1 VGPLAVSRRSLRSG
15 GSIDTPPRDARSG
28 PARSGAIGL
37 GPLGGLGPPRLVEAL
52 LVAFG
57 FARPLGLQQDFR
69 LLGGGLPSAPRVK
82 RLSLQRPRT
91 PSARIAAGRR

>member
-37 GPLGGLGPPRLVEAL
+37 GPLGGLGPP
-52 LVAFG
+52 
-57 FARPLGLQQDFR
+57 PP
-69 LLGGGLPSAPRVK
+69 GGGVAGCIRLRQAPR
-82 RLSLQRPRT
+82 L
-91 PSARIAAGRR
+91 AAGLPTGGWGPSIRPSG